1 MSSAFL
7 KEEAFDVDLSPPRP
21 QSPWTNYVT
30 PRGLKQ
36 IQSTITQLESQ
47 LVKRVEA
54 ESLQD
59 ETVRSALERQ
69 LAFWLERLNRAVL
82 VDPLQQSYGEVR
94 FGARVSLCNESGDH
108 FIVDIVGE
116 DEAEPANGRISWVSP
131 IAKALLGAREGDQV
145 VWVKPKGPESLEVLS
160 IRGIED

>member
-30 PRGLKQ
+30 PRGLEQ
-36 IQSTITQLESQ
+36 IETRIRELEAQLAMVPS
-47 LVKRVEA
+47 
-54 ESLQD
+54 ESLQE

-82 VDPLQQSYGEVR
+82 VAPQQQSYEVVR
-94 FGARVSLCNESGDH
+94 FGARVALCNEIGDR
-108 FIVDIVGE
+108 FVFDIVGE
-116 DEAEPANGRISWVSP
+116 DEAEPAQGRISWVSP
-131 IAKALLGAREGDQV
+131 LAKALLGAREGESV
-145 VWVKPKGPESLEVLS
+145 LWVKPKGPESLEILS
-160 IRGIED
+160 IQGISD